1 MEYNTQRT
9 KLKINDYG
17 RNIYKLIQY
26 TKTVEDREKR
36 NQMASAIV
44 DIMAQNSPD
53 AKGGEDYKRKFWVHL
68 MILADWELD
77 VDVPYEISRE
87 ETVEFVPHPLGYNQ
101 GKTHYRHYGSVM
113 ESMIKRVA
121 EYPEGEERD
130 ELVGL
135 MAHAMKRDYLLWNR
149 DTVEDDLIS
158 LQLNAISGG
167 KLNVAEDFKY
177 KESREYLKGLDDE
190 RSANIAHR
198 KKKKKKKKK
207 NSKGQE
213 GF

>member
-53 AKGGEDYKRKFWVHL
+53 SKDAEDYKRKYWVHL
-68 MILADWELD
+68 MILANWELD
-77 VDVPYEISRE
+77 VDIPDQITSE
-87 ETVEFVPHPLGYNQ
+87 ETVEFEPQAIEYHRENI
-101 GKTHYRHYGSVM
+101 HFRHYGSIM
-113 ESMIKRVA
+113 EKMVKRVA

-130 ELVGL
+130 ELIKL
-135 MAHAMKRDYLLWNR
+135 IAHAMKRDYLLWNS
-149 DTVEDDLIS
+149 DTVEDSVIR
-158 LQLNAISGG
+158 LQLENLSNDNIH
-167 KLNVAEDFKY
+167 LPEDFQFKDF
-177 KESREYLKGLDDE
+177 RDYLKGTDE
-190 RSANIAHR
+190 ERRSNGTH
-198 KKKKKKKKK
+198 KKKKKKKK
-207 NSKGQE
+207 
-213 GF
+213 

>member
-87 ETVEFVPHPLGYNQ
+87 ETVEFTPHALKYGQ
-101 GKTHYRHYGSVM
+101 EKIRYRHYGAIM
-113 ESMIKRVA
+113 EKMIRRVA

-130 ELVGL
+130 ELVSL
-135 MAHAMKRDYLLWNR
+135 MAHAMKRDYLLWNS
-149 DTVEDDLIS
+149 DTVEDGVITQQIEELSDNK
-158 LQLNAISGG
+158 LQLP
-167 KLNVAEDFKY
+167 EDFQFKDF
-177 KESREYLKGLDDE
+177 REYLKGTDE
-190 RSANIAHR
+190 ERRANGTH
-198 KKKKKKKKK
+198 KKKKKKKK
-207 NSKGQE
+207 
-213 GF
+213 